1 MEMRKENNVIG
12 DTIIAKKLSCGM
24 KCYIIPKN
32 GYGEK
37 EAREPE
43 RS

>member
-1 MEMRKENNVIG
+1 MRKENNVIG
-12 DTIIAKKLSCGM
+12 DTIITKKLSSGM

-37 EAREPE
+37 MAADVRIM
-43 RS
+43 